1 MSSRAVPKTKAD
13 VAMGMRHL
21 QKTIDLERS
30 KAADHHR
37 AANAAKKGSKA
48 YDYAYQ
54 SKHAA
59 SHDDD
64 VKKRK
69 KLLKAYKK
77 MQKKLQKA
85 RES

>member
-1 MSSRAVPKTKAD
+1 MGSKAVPKTRAD

-21 QKTIDLERS
+21 QKTIDLERQ
-30 KAADHHR
+30 KAADHHK
-37 AANAAKKGSKA
+37 AAKAAKSGSKT
-48 YDYAYQ
+48 YDYSYH

-59 SHDDD
+59 GHDDD

-77 MQKKLQKA
+77 MQKKMAKA
-85 RES
+85 RED